1 MADEPSKLD
10 DLLEQL
16 ASIAGDSK
24 EKQRAIALK
33 LLDSEGTKAIGEV
46 LLKKGLSK
54 RAADATGKA
63 SELEAEAK
71 RLADELAE
79 AKAQIKELEA
89 KEPNWNRRLESEQ
102 QKWERKLAEAEAKVN
117 EERSISLAD
126 KVNIERQKFN
136 QALRVGQPGGVDE
149 LVGKYLPAEYR
160 DSFVPDP
167 ETRSVKVRE
176 LGETD
181 SYYDPAEGDPA
192 EQLARDVIAKLD
204 PKARIVGDP
213 EPGGG
218 VNGGRVIDKQAAAV
232 IAAKRRDPLYSG
244 F

>member
-1 MADEPSKLD
+1 MPDTASKLD
-10 DLLEQL
+10 DLLDQL

-24 EKQRAIALK
+24 DKQREIALK
-33 LLDSEGTKAIGEV
+33 LLDKDETKGIGEV

-54 RAADATGKA
+54 RAADVAGK
-63 SELEAEAK
+63 SGELEAEAK

-79 AKAQIKELEA
+79 AKQTIRELEA
-89 KEPNWNRRLESEQ
+89 KEPNWQRRLEDESK
-102 QKWERKLAEAEAKVN
+102 KWEKKLEDALQKVS
-117 EERSISLAD
+117 EERNISLAD

-149 LVGKYLPAEYR
+149 IVGKYLPAEYR
-160 DSFVPDP
+160 DNFVPDP
-167 ETRSVKVRE
+167 ETRTVKVRE
-176 LGETD
+176 LGEKD
-181 SYYDPAEGDPA
+181 SFYDPAEGDPA
-192 EQLARDVIAKLD
+192 EQLARDVISKLD

-218 VNGGRVIDKQAAAV
+218 VQGGRAVDKQAAAV
-232 IAAKRRDPLYSG
+232 MAAKRQDPLYSG